1 MSTPVR
7 QLFDLDGRVALV
19 TGGSRGLGLQIA
31 EALGEAGAKVMLT
44 SRKAADL
51 EEAVAE
57 LSQRG
62 IDARWIAA
70 DASRPD
76 EVQRVCTETLE
87 RLGPIDIL
95 VNNAGVTVERRAK
108 GGMAP
113 TFLETQ
119 PDDWEKIL
127 DLNIWGMLHCCHK
140 VLPGMKARHWGRIV
154 NIMSEAGRAGEARL
168 AVYSGAKAAM
178 LGFAKAIAQEHGRDC
193 INVNT
198 VALGAVSHEGIQA
211 GPLAPDA
218 TPENNERLAKM
229 LGAYPVA
236 RGLQRLCTPEDVAP
250 IVCLL
255 ASDRAQY
262 ITGQSIGCS
271 GGFVMI

>member
-1 MSTPVR
+1 M
-7 QLFDLDGRVALV
+7 DLQISGRVAFI
-19 TGGSRGLGLQIA
+19 TGAGQGVGRRIALTLAEEGVKVAVNDYFAERA
-31 EALGEAGAKVMLT
+31 EAVVAEIRAAGGQAFAAPADIT
-44 SRKAADL
+44 DKASIDAAIDA
-51 EEAVAE
+51 AVA
-57 LSQRG
+57 
-62 IDARWIAA
+62 A
-70 DASRPD
+70 
-76 EVQRVCTETLE
+76 
-87 RLGPIDIL
+87 LGPIDIL